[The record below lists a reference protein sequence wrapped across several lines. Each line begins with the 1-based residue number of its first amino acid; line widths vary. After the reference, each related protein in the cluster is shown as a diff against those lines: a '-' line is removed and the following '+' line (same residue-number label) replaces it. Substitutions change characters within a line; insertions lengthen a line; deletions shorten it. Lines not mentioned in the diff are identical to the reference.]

1 MRKSV
6 VILIVVFAL
15 FTGYG
20 LWADS
25 SRATEQSLRNPESEQ
40 ISGPKK
46 SSPRGGVGRFQAVRM
61 DDKAVFILDTRRGHS
76 WVFNVTGSG
85 FYSVY
90 AGQIHPG
97 KKTGEVIN
105 SSSLKP
111 QK

>member
-1 MRKSV
+1 MRKSF
-6 VILIVVFAL
+6 VILVAL
-15 FTGYG
+15 FVILTAYG
-20 LWADS
+20 ARAES
-25 SRATEQSLRNPESEQ
+25 SRATKESPKNPESREVKG
-40 ISGPKK
+40 SKK
-46 SSPRGGVGRFQAVRM
+46 SSPRGGAGRFQAVRM

-105 SSSLKP
+105 SSSLKQ